1 MRYRDIEAMIG
12 TRFRLPSGYPVL
24 AKVTIDP
31 ADWCRFERLV
41 GDTEATRIIGHDDP
55 KDGMMTVCIACA
67 SDEVRKRLDDGW
79 C

>member
-1 MRYRDIEAMIG
+1 
-12 TRFRLPSGYPVL
+12 L
-24 AKVTIDP
+24 ATLTIDP

-55 KDGMMTVCIACA
+55 EDGMMTVYIACA
-67 SDEVRKRLDDGW
+67 LLMDFSGFSDATQRMTSAMLHPISPHWMW